1 MNMILDFLNELLSVK
16 TNAKKAILAREI
28 NNGILEK
35 VFDYAYSPFIRFG
48 ISHKTM
54 PIRENGISNYSLD
67 WALDQLDVIINR
79 TVTGHAAI
87 NHLQNILNN
96 ISEDDS
102 EVIRRIILKD
112 LQCNTACSLAKSTWG
127 KKFDY
132 RPPQMLS
139 SAQSDK
145 SIEWLVKN
153 AKGDLVC
160 ELKAD
165 GARCMTEIS
174 NGDITSFTRNAKTF
188 NGLVRIHKALLS
200 VGITDIVIDGEIVYE
215 SGDGANRETGN
226 GMVNRSI
233 NGIVPQEVAN
243 KFVYQVWDIID
254 LDVYKG
260 QAKSVKTLK
269 ERRKQLEA
277 FVDAIRDQD
286 CIEVIEQT
294 TVKNLDEAKAVYK
307 TYVNKGFEGII
318 LKDDGS
324 VWENK
329 RSKSFVKFKEKFRVD
344 VIVTGSYP
352 HKKDPTKIGG
362 LYIQTPCGTIT
373 SSAGSGLKDKQT
385 DDDIQYP
392 MESLDRTTLMQIA
405 DILPGRII
413 ELEVNGITE
422 SNGNKSFFLP
432 IIKAWR
438 NDKNEANSY
447 QEVLEIMNIQNISSG
462 NS

>member
-1 MNMILDFLNELLSVK
+1 MSILSILNELLSVK

-28 NNGILEK
+28 NNDTLRR

-54 PIRENGISNYSLD
+54 PVREEGTSTNTLE
-67 WALDQLDVIINR
+67 WALEQLDVIVNR

-102 EVIRRIILKD
+102 EVIRRVVLKD
-112 LQCNTACSLAKSTWG
+112 LECNTACSLAKSTWG

-132 RPPQMLS
+132 KPPQMLS

-188 NGLVRIHKALLS
+188 NGLVRIHNALSS
-200 VGITDIVIDGEIVYE
+200 VGITDVVLDGEIVFE
-215 SGDGANRETGN
+215 SDNGANREQST
-226 GMVNRSI
+226 GMVNRCI

-254 LDVYKG
+254 LEVYKG
-260 QAKSVKTLK
+260 NAKSVKTLK

-277 FVDAIRDQD
+277 FVDAVRDQD

-294 TVKNLDEAKAVYK
+294 IVKDLNEAKTVYK
-307 TYVNKGFEGII
+307 DYVNKGFEGII
-318 LKDDGS
+318 LKDNGS

-362 LYIQTPCGTIT
+362 LYIQTPCGTI
-373 SSAGSGLKDKQT
+373 SCGAGSGLKDKQT

-392 MESLDRTTLMQIA
+392 MESLDRTTLMEIA
-405 DILPGRII
+405 DKLPGRII
-413 ELEVNGITE
+413 ELEVNGMTE
-422 SNGNKSFFLP
+422 CNGNKSFFLP
-432 IIKAWR
+432 IIKTWR

-447 QEVLEIMNIQNISSG
+447 IEVLEIMNL
-462 NS
+462 

>member
-1 MNMILDFLNELLSVK
+1 MMSILSILNELLSVK
-16 TNAKKAILAREI
+16 TNAKKAILAREV
-28 NNGILEK
+28 NNETLEK
-35 VFDYAYSPFIRFG
+35 TFDYAYSPFVRFG
-48 ISHKTM
+48 ISYKTM
-54 PIRENGISNYSLD
+54 PVRENGTSTNTLE
-67 WALDQLDVIINR
+67 WALEQLDIIVDR

-87 NHLQNILNN
+87 NHLQDILNN
-96 ISEDDS
+96 INEDDS
-102 EVIRRIILKD
+102 EVIRRVVLKD
-112 LQCNTACSLAKSTWG
+112 LECNTACSLAKSTWG
-127 KKFDY
+127 KQFDY
-132 RPPQMLS
+132 KPPQMLS

-174 NGDITSFTRNAKTF
+174 NGEITSYSRNAKTF
-188 NGLVRIHKALLS
+188 NGLVRLHKALLS
-200 VGITDIVIDGEIVYE
+200 AGITDVVIDGEIVYE
-215 SGDGANRETGN
+215 SGEGANRATGN
-226 GMVNRSI
+226 GMVNRCI
-233 NGIVPQEVAN
+233 NGIVPQEVAD
-243 KFVYQVWDIID
+243 KFVYQVWDIVD

-260 QAKSVKTLK
+260 QSKGQAKTLK
-269 ERRKQLEA
+269 ERRKQLEE
-277 FVDAIRDQD
+277 FVESVKDQD

-294 TVKNLDEAKAVYK
+294 KVKDLDEAKAVYK

-324 VWENK
+324 IWENK

-344 VIVTGSYP
+344 VVVTGSYP

-385 DDDIQYP
+385 DDDIKFP
-392 MESLDRTTLMQIA
+392 MDSLDRTTLMEIA
-405 DILPGRII
+405 DKLPGRII

-422 SNGNKSFFLP
+422 CNGNKSFFLP
-432 IIKAWR
+432 IIKLWR

-447 QEVLEIMNIQNISSG
+447 QEVLDIMNL
-462 NS
+462 